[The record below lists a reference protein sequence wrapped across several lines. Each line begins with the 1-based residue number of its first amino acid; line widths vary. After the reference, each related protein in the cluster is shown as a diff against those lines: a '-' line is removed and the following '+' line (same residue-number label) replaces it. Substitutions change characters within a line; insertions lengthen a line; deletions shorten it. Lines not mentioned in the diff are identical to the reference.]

1 MRLLRMTLV
10 LGLVVAAS
18 ACGDDVSTTTTVE
31 PTVAT
36 TTPAT
41 TPDSTQTT
49 QATTPPTTAA
59 PTTEPPASPT
69 TPQTTEPTPEPTTP
83 QTTEPTPEPT
93 PPQTTEPTPEQ
104 TTTTTELPAVTTTE
118 PPMLDVKVYFVR
130 GERLA
135 IAHRQVPGPAILR
148 GALTQLLDGPTAAER
163 AAGYATTIPAGTS
176 LLDLNLAG
184 GTATVDLSDDY
195 DDGGGSLMMMA
206 RVAQVVFTA
215 TQFDNSDQVVF
226 WMDGEPIDYLGGEGI
241 ELAGPQSRSST
252 ERSLTGGILIDTPD
266 PGATVTSPFTVNGEG
281 DVFEGDFPIVIRRND
296 VDVAGP
302 FNVFAGAWGNWA
314 DFETTITLDL
324 TPGPIELV
332 TWDQTG
338 CGPPECPVPTEIVVP
353 LTLA

>member
-1 MRLLRMTLV
+1 MRLLRMALV
-10 LGLVVAAS
+10 LGLVMAAS
-18 ACGDDVSTTTTVE
+18 ACGDDDSTTTTVE

-36 TTPAT
+36 TAPAIA
-41 TPDSTQTT
+41 PDSTDPTPTT
-49 QATTPPTTAA
+49 QATQVTTPPTTPPTTQPPTSATTIVTTE
-59 PTTEPPASPT
+59 PTTEPP
-69 TPQTTEPTPEPTTP
+69 
-83 QTTEPTPEPT
+83 
-93 PPQTTEPTPEQ
+93 
-104 TTTTTELPAVTTTE
+104 TTTTGSPAATTTE

-148 GALTQLLDGPTAAER
+148 GALTQLLEGPTAAER
-163 AAGYATTIPAGTS
+163 AAGYATTIPDGTS

-184 GTATVDLSDDY
+184 GVATVDLGDQY

-241 ELAGPQSRSST
+241 ELDGPQSRSST
-252 ERSLTGGILIDTPD
+252 QRSLTGGILIDTPV
-266 PGATVTSPFTVNGEG
+266 PGATVTSPFTVTGEG
-281 DVFEGDFPIVIRRND
+281 DVYEGDFPIVIRRNG
-296 VDVAGP
+296 VDVTGP
-302 FNVFAGAWGNWA
+302 LLVFAGAWGDWA

-332 TWDQTG
+332 TWDQSG
-338 CGPPECPVPTEIVVP
+338 CEPPECLSPPEIVVP